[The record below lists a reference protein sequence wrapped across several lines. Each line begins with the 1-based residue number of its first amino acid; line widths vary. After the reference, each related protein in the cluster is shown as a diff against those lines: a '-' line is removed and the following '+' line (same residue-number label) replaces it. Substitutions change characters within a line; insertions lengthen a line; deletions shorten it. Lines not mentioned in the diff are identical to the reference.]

1 MAGQPTLFDD
11 HMVEGAREYLTTF
24 DGDEEVSIPTR
35 AGLSLHLGV
44 SKSAIDRWEKTEEHP
59 EGLVSSEIYSQ
70 FRKELNRLRAI
81 AEDKLIKKG
90 LTGDYNAAIT
100 KLMLTKHGYSDQ
112 QKKELTGAEG
122 GPVKVDH
129 TWTVKVVG

>member
-24 DGDEEVSIPTR
+24 DDEMVSIPTI
-35 AGLSLHLGV
+35 AGLSLHLEV
-44 SKSAIDRWEKTEEHP
+44 SKATIFRWKETTEHP

-70 FRKELNRLRAI
+70 FRDVLAELKSM
-81 AEDKLIKKG
+81 AEDKLIKNG

-112 QKKELTGAEG
+112 QKTDLTVSPHEDWLD
-122 GPVKVDH
+122 KLDD
-129 TWTVKVVG
+129 